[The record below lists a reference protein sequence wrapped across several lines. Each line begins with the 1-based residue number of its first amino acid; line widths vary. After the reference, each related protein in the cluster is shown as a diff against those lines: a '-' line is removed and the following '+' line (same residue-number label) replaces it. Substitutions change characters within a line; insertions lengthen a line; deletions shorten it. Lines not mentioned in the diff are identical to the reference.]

1 MIALVVG
8 TLLALGAMAFV
19 LVPLFRPPA
28 ERPLDD
34 ATTAREATRSDTAPD
49 GTAGRR
55 EQAVEALREIEFDRA
70 TGKLADSDYAALKE
84 RYTGE
89 AVAAMRASSSA
100 GAPPSPND
108 MARRGAPTDA
118 ELEALI
124 RRTRDSSPVCPLH
137 GPRAEDGA
145 RYCSECGQWL
155 GGPCRRCGAVV
166 TGAGARFCDD
176 CGEKLAA

>member
-28 ERPLDD
+28 ERSLDD
-34 ATTAREATRSDTAPD
+34 AAAEREATRSDAAPD

-70 TGKLADSDYAALKE
+70 TGKLAEADYVALKA
-84 RYTGE
+84 RYTAE
-89 AVAAMRASSSA
+89 AVAAMRASSSP
-100 GAPPSPND
+100 GAPQAPLD
-108 MARRGAPTDA
+108 VVRRGRPTDD

-124 RRTRDSSPVCPLH
+124 RRTRDAAPVCPVH

-145 RYCSECGQWL
+145 RYCSECGVWL
-155 GGPCRRCGAVV
+155 GGPCRRCGAAV
-166 TGAGARFCDD
+166 TGAGARYCNG